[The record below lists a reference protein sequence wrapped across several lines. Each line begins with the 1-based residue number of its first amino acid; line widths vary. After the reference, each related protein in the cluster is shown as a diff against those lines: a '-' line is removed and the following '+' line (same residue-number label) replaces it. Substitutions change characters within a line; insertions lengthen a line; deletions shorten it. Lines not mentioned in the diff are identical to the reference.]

1 MIEIVMDGQPHARIV
16 VLEAASPVE
25 NHAAAELNKYLYQM
39 SRIHLPVETVSGLEQ
54 TNIYIGSAAPTT
66 ELNLS
71 EEVLGFDGYVVKTVG
86 TDIALVGIKPYS
98 CLYAVY
104 HLLTRH
110 LGCGFFEDGDQVP
123 SQPSVTVG
131 RLNDVCKPNLNGATS
146 AWPTFPPTAA
156 IAGTAKKSG
165 SSGSIGWSKTRINTC
180 EIGWPAR
187 YTGIEALAAAKFGI
201 QIELT
206 PWQEQNLA
214 MMRRLFDY
222 ARMCGIRCWHEVTWH
237 MPWLAN
243 EPGSMPY
250 YDSVQTA
257 KF

>member
-1 MIEIVMDGQPHARIV
+1 MIEIVMDGQPRARIV

-54 TNIYIGSAAPTT
+54 TNIYIGSAAPTI
-66 ELNLS
+66 ELNFS

-98 CLYAVY
+98 CPYAVY

-131 RLNDVCKPNLNGATS
+131 WLNDVCKPKFEWRNKCVAH
-146 AWPTFPPTAA
+146 FPAY
-156 IAGTAKKSG
+156 SG
-165 SSGSIGWSKTRINTC
+165 HRWYSEEEWKQ
-180 EIGWPAR
+180 W
-187 YTGIEALAAAKFGI
+187 
-201 QIELT
+201 
-206 PWQEQNLA
+206 
-214 MMRRLFDY
+214 FD
-222 ARMCGIRCWHEVTWH
+222 
-237 MPWLAN
+237 WLVK
-243 EPGSMPY
+243 
-250 YDSVQTA
+250 DTDQHL
-257 KF
+257 